1 MIDQTITVGNIIEI
15 GTIFVGGVVAFIAL
29 RGTVSILGKDVVEL
43 KTDIKAIN
51 KIVVSMAVADQ
62 RITAVESDLREL
74 RHGRGFI
81 REAIEKVYP

>member
-1 MIDQTITVGNIIEI
+1 M
-15 GTIFVGGVVAFIAL
+15 
-29 RGTVSILGKDVVEL
+29 EL